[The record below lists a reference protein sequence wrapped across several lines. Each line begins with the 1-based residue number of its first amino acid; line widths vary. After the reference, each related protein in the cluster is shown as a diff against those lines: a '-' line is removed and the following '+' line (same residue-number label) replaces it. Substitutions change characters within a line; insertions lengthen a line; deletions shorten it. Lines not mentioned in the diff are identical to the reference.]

1 MFSPNHCIHCKQHK
15 QFCDCRERSSTKV
28 DNFFNEHCLRCGYSY
43 PTGGTCKCKIL
54 KKESKVTQVNK
65 IDAFQV
71 EGIINAKTGDILIHH
86 SGRRYFVNSVSNLQ
100 DTQKFPKTITY
111 VEFNMV
117 AGEVYSRPVKELVR
131 TMFNTSYHGERLD
144 A

>member
-1 MFSPNHCIHCKQHK
+1 MPSRNAPRCTRCHAPAFNCLCPDKSN
-15 QFCDCRERSSTKV
+15 ST
-28 DNFFNEHCLRCGYSY
+28 FRGAQ
-43 PTGGTCKCKIL
+43 
-54 KKESKVTQVNK
+54 VTQVNK

-86 SGRRYFVNSVSNLQ
+86 SGRRYFVTSVSNLQ

-111 VEFNMV
+111 VEFNKV
-117 AGEVYSRPVKELVR
+117 GGETFSRQVKELVR
-131 TMFNTSYHGERLD
+131 TMFNSSYHGERVD